1 MIEKNF
7 WNSRLKAENLQNFLK
22 SQEQFIH
29 AVKGQNNFWYQN
41 VYQLFPE
48 GFSHL
53 IGWNNYNANWK
64 KILGFIDMQEKLE
77 NTFLK
82 NTFLKTNSKFVKIL
96 HCAPNAKWHSSSC
109 TKCIVEG
116 FKEVF
121 GVRKVLLAIR
131 FKWQIGFLC
140 IRLSHYIL
148 VEIRLPE
155 SWPGFITA
163 NKKILFVWKTIFV
176 SFNLRVSSKCFII
189 GILLSSSVIFKILFE
204 C

>member
-1 MIEKNF
+1 
-7 WNSRLKAENLQNFLK
+7 
-22 SQEQFIH
+22 
-29 AVKGQNNFWYQN
+29 
-41 VYQLFPE
+41 
-48 GFSHL
+48 
-53 IGWNNYNANWK
+53 
-64 KILGFIDMQEKLE
+64 MQEKLE

-163 NKKILFVWKTIFV
+163 NKKILFVWKTSSNHYRTLKLLRNIKIVPGWVTKKSFFV
-176 SFNLRVSSKCFII
+176 
-189 GILLSSSVIFKILFE
+189 
-204 C
+204 